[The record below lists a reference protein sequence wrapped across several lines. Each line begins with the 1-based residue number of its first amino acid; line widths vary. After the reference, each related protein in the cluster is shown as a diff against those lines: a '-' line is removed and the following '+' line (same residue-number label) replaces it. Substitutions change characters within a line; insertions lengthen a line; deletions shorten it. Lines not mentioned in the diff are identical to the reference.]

1 MGESASS
8 GACITALCPTCRTLV
23 PLFCHFSSF
32 FAYNEC
38 TIKRAKTNLQILYSH
53 IFDRIMRGKGV
64 VL

>member
-1 MGESASS
+1 MPY
-8 GACITALCPTCRTLV
+8 LQNTCS
-23 PLFCHFSSF
+23 PLLSLLLL

-38 TIKRAKTNLQILYSH
+38 TIKRVKKNLQILYSH